1 MSLIDIILCCA
12 FSLTLPIGQVLF
24 KRAALR
30 HGETSGPLAIRVL
43 TNRDLV
49 IACAWYCGTALF
61 WFLILTRIPLVAAY
75 PFAIAG
81 SASVP
86 LVSSVV
92 FKEKLSRD
100 FAVGFGLMLL
110 GLTLVVAPPI
120 MR

>member
-1 MSLIDIILCCA
+1 VSPTDIALCCV

-24 KRAALR
+24 KCAALQ
-30 HGETSGPLAIRVL
+30 HGATSGPLAIRVA
-43 TNRDLV
+43 TNGAFVL
-49 IACAWYCGTALF
+49 ACAWYCGTALF

-100 FAVGFGLMLL
+100 FAIGFALMLL

-120 MR
+120 IR

>member
-1 MSLIDIILCCA
+1 MAPTDIALCCA

-30 HGETSGPLAIRVL
+30 HGETTGSLPVRVL
-43 TNRDLV
+43 TNVSLM
-49 IACAWYCGTALF
+49 IACAWYGGTALF
-61 WFLILTRIPLVAAY
+61 WFVILTRVPLVAAY

-92 FKEKLSRD
+92 FKERLSRD
-100 FAVGFGLMLL
+100 FAAGFVLMLL
-110 GLTLVVAPPI
+110 GLALVVMRPI
-120 MR
+120 HG